1 MSRRFEQDMTTSI
14 LPDLQ
19 FPDGDEAEHGDNGM
33 QGFVFDRGDE
43 AGPTRMAPPCEPQDE
58 HTDEAQPER
67 PVFQS
72 EQGCDDP

>member
-1 MSRRFEQDMTTSI
+1 MSGWLEQDMAAPI
-14 LPDLQ
+14 LPDFH

-58 HTDEAQPER
+58 HTDKAQPER
-67 PVFQS
+67 PVFPC
-72 EQGCDDP
+72 EHGCDDP